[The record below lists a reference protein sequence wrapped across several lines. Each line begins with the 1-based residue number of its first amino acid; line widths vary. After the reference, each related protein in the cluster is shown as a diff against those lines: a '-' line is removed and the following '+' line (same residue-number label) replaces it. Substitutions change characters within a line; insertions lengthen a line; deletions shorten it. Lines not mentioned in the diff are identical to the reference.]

1 VEVRALTTI
10 ESSSS
15 AVSKV
20 WDRDASSAASGG
32 FYDTARTKGSTL
44 SFAFTGTSV
53 KVLGERRS
61 NGGYADVYIDGKKM
75 TSSPVSFYASSAKYQ
90 VAVFTKT
97 GLSSGKHTAKVSVL
111 GTKPS
116 ASSGSWVDVDAFA
129 VGALRTEEDA
139 ATVTGGFP
147 TVSASSASGGSYLTL
162 YHTQPDIGSPPKYSM
177 AFRGTG
183 VDVFFTGGTTS
194 GKVDVFVDGVKVGSA
209 IDLYRS
215 STTYKLHAFTTS
227 GLGDTS
233 HVLDIVPTGTHSSP
247 SKGNYVD
254 LDYISVG

>member
-1 VEVRALTTI
+1 
-10 ESSSS
+10 
-15 AVSKV
+15 
-20 WDRDASSAASGG
+20 
-32 FYDTARTKGSTL
+32 
-44 SFAFTGTSV
+44 
-53 KVLGERRS
+53 
-61 NGGYADVYIDGKKM
+61 
-75 TSSPVSFYASSAKYQ
+75 
-90 VAVFTKT
+90 
-97 GLSSGKHTAKVSVL
+97 
-111 GTKPS
+111 
-116 ASSGSWVDVDAFA
+116 
-129 VGALRTEEDA
+129 
-139 ATVTGGFP
+139 
-147 TVSASSASGGSYLTL
+147 VSASSASGGSYLTL